1 MYLSAR
7 SDIFSASNQSH
18 VDRIGGFWLH
28 ACTDEALCWH
38 GSIWSQEHV
47 PWGRSIWVTLFPRP
61 ERPLICGYWQT
72 PPDPLDAH
80 RCPLMQCWTNR
91 WSPNCSENKKSWKN
105 PSLLLLACW
114 HRRGW
119 VCVNLSEMWL
129 WWKCEWRIF
138 VPVMLIWHTCSLDSG
153 FSQVFPVKKNN
164 VNERFLFFP
173 HHRLLWV
180 LHQMFRRGAVRIAGG
195 YNPLLLWRRPVLRVR
210 PRGSDRHRHHS
221 GDSLLQGHQRPRHA
235 DWRVSV
241 VSLAVIRRDHL
252 LCYAWKC
259 VMTSSLD

>member
-1 MYLSAR
+1 MYLIAR

-18 VDRIGGFWLH
+18 VDRIGGLWLH
-28 ACTDEALCWH
+28 ACTGEALCWH

-47 PWGRSIWVTLFPRP
+47 PRGRSIWVTLFPRP

-119 VCVNLSEMWL
+119 VCVNEEFLHQW
-129 WWKCEWRIF
+129 
-138 VPVMLIWHTCSLDSG
+138 CSFGTPASWILDSHR
-153 FSQVFPVKKNN
+153 FFPVEKNN
-164 VNERFLFFP
+164 VNEIFLLFP

-195 YNPLLLWRRPVLRVR
+195 HNPLLLWRRPVLRVR

-241 VSLAVIRRDHL
+241 VTLAVIRRDRL
-252 LCYAWKC
+252 LRYA
-259 VMTSSLD
+259 

>member
-1 MYLSAR
+1 MYLIAR

-47 PWGRSIWVTLFPRP
+47 PRGRSIWVTLFPRP

-80 RCPLMQCWTNR
+80 RRPLMQCWTNR
-91 WSPNCSENKKSWKN
+91 WSPNCSENKKSWKK
-105 PSLLLLACW
+105 PIITSISLLTSSRGSLCKSQWNVTVMKMWMKNFCTSDAHLAHLLAGFW
-114 HRRGW
+114 I
-119 VCVNLSEMWL
+119 L
-129 WWKCEWRIF
+129 
-138 VPVMLIWHTCSLDSG
+138 TG
-153 FSQVFPVKKNN
+153 FSCEKSN
-164 VNERFLFFP
+164 VNEIFLFFP

-241 VSLAVIRRDHL
+241 VTLAVIRRDHL
-252 LCYAWKC
+252 LCYA
-259 VMTSSLD
+259 